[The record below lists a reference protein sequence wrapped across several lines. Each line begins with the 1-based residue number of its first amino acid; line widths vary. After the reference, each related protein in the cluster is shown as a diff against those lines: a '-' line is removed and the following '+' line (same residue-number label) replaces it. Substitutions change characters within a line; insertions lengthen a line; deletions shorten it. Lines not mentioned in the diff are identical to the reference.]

1 MSPAVESGD
10 FLQVEVQVVRVLE
23 VGTVRRD
30 RQQHPGSVTVPR
42 PSLLSPPGR
51 RLGPEVALWF
61 GNELLTQG
69 HLTGL
74 ALGVRLPLRCHC
86 IFLAQCTPLWPVGPS
101 GPEAGSPQTPAE
113 S

>member
-74 ALGVRLPLRCHC
+74 ALGVRAPSALSLHFLGAVHAPL
-86 IFLAQCTPLWPVGPS
+86 AGPS